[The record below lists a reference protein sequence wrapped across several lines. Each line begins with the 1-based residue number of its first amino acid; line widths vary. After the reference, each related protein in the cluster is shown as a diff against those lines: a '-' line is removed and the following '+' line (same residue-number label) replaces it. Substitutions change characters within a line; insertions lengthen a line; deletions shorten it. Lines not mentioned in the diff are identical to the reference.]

1 MFENVKA
8 GNVIVSIDSQIV
20 ENLSRMF
27 YNSNINSI
35 IIDKIFVI
43 ENSNIDNFINNANFL
58 EIVIPIKNN
67 YLINILK
74 DYGFKCQN
82 LVNSMTICHK

>member
-1 MFENVKA
+1 M
-8 GNVIVSIDSQIV
+8 ILSIDSQIV

-27 YNSNINSI
+27 YNSNFNSI
-35 IIDKIFVI
+35 IIDKIFII
-43 ENSNIDNFINNANFL
+43 ENSNIDNFITNTNFL

-67 YLINILK
+67 YLISILK